1 METGG
6 LGAHGTGVLFR
17 VEVGLKQ
24 AQDNVT
30 IHQLCLVV
38 NNVLV
43 IMKDLKIAMT
53 IVAQVILIL
62 RALMSKEY

>member
-6 LGAHGTGVLFR
+6 LGVLGMAVLFPVGVALKR
-17 VEVGLKQ
+17 V
-24 AQDNVT
+24 QDNAI
-30 IHQLCLVV
+30 IHQLFMEV

-53 IVAQVILIL
+53 IVAQVI
-62 RALMSKEY
+62 YN

>member
-6 LGAHGTGVLFR
+6 LGVLGMAVLFPVGEALKR
-17 VEVGLKQ
+17 V
-24 AQDNVT
+24 QDNAI
-30 IHQLCLVV
+30 IHQLFMEV

-53 IVAQVILIL
+53 IVAQVI
-62 RALMSKEY
+62 YN

>member
-6 LGAHGTGVLFR
+6 LGVPGMAVLFPVGEALKR
-17 VEVGLKQ
+17 V
-24 AQDNVT
+24 QDNA
-30 IHQLCLVV
+30 IILQLFMEV

-53 IVAQVILIL
+53 IVAQVI
-62 RALMSKEY
+62 YN

>member
-6 LGAHGTGVLFR
+6 LGVLGMAVLFPAGAALKR
-17 VEVGLKQ
+17 V
-24 AQDNVT
+24 QDNA
-30 IHQLCLVV
+30 IILQLCMEV

>member
-6 LGAHGTGVLFR
+6 LGVLGMAVLFPVGVALKR
-17 VEVGLKQ
+17 V
-24 AQDNVT
+24 QDNA
-30 IHQLCLVV
+30 IILQLCMEV